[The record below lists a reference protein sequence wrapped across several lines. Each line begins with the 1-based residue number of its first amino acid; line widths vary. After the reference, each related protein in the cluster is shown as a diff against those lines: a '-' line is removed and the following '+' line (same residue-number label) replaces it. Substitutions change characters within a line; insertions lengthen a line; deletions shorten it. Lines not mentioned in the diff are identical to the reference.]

1 MGLYEELY
9 EKYNKLNDLEIRS
22 TQDIR
27 SLLSADLANVRIV
40 KNMLKEIIPFN
51 EVIASKEVQDMIEL
65 VNRWE
70 KQILDKV
77 GMSGTISTD
86 YCDEFDC
93 DQFNIVA

>member
-1 MGLYEELY
+1 MELYEELY

-40 KNMLKEIIPFN
+40 KSMLKEIVPFN
-51 EVIASKEVQDMIEL
+51 EVIADKEIQDMIEL

-70 KQILDKV
+70 KQISDKV
-77 GMSGTISTD
+77 GINDTVSTD
-86 YCDEFDC
+86 YCDDFESDP
-93 DQFNIVA
+93 FNIFA